1 MNVLSRPLFDM
12 PPEMVEGTG
21 ITSMGMEEGPP
32 SSMGEQEARDIGGM
46 IAGNLAGRIEQTE
59 LGIDGAEDELGMM
72 NALRGEEQS
81 EEEYRDELAELVG
94 PKDAAATPNSV
105 LALIQPTLAMVQMA
119 EQMGTQGGGTGGI
132 GDLGGMGDLGDM
144 SALMGGM
151 GGDSLGGLATM
162 LPQDQ
167 PMPMEMMAVE
177 ENIAGVMPDQEM
189 PTQMFALGGAALS
202 APQIKEML
210 MSLQPAVP
218 QTPEKG
224 FWESALQ
231 IGAPAIAAG
240 LMGEPGREWR
250 TGLGM
255 LAKSSSAALQQE
267 EKRKLDNE
275 RLLYASEAG
284 AGTKAG
290 TAWLA
295 QQTAADL
302 AANTLA
308 KAKAAGSNLTPY
320 QKLMAQYVDPNTP
333 ENQKELLL
341 SRMSKLTEPSKG
353 TGSDLTP
360 FQKLLA
366 QRDHPDTT
374 PALREDIQLRI
385 DKLTLAPRSA
395 ADIAAEGLLSSER
408 TEGTRLLLQ
417 SEKRAG
423 DANDK
428 TLEGLSETSTKL
440 QEISNLSNIASS
452 LTNQFNADSFGNRA
466 MGIASIGSIASKL
479 GVPDEIVN
487 SAMRGLGVKPEDLSI
502 AQVLQSVRQKLT
514 LQYTSSFPGN
524 LNQTEVLIAQRA
536 TGEGLITTSE
546 SQEILAKIQQTVSDR
561 ANKRLQIFNGTRAEM
576 AQNAKDNGTRF
587 SEEDF
592 RNEVTKR
599 LGAFSKE
606 VRADQTLLNAV
617 ADIGGA
623 AWVTAV
629 TTRDDKPL
637 GIVVEQYNR
646 AGQQYQDQATDLA
659 RKQIALTFPK
669 RFEPLAEREVLEQ
682 NRNKLILYKKE
693 PDDVA
698 NQRQVKAFIN
708 NERAAVG
715 RSLFGN
721 KVISRLTEEQDV
733 KAYVESLQRQEEQLK
748 NLTDKQKE
756 ILNAVLTKSMPV
768 YIRYFGANIEDA
780 FDEYGLK

>member
-1 MNVLSRPLFDM
+1 
-12 PPEMVEGTG
+12 
-21 ITSMGMEEGPP
+21 
-32 SSMGEQEARDIGGM
+32 
-46 IAGNLAGRIEQTE
+46 
-59 LGIDGAEDELGMM
+59 
-72 NALRGEEQS
+72 
-81 EEEYRDELAELVG
+81 
-94 PKDAAATPNSV
+94 
-105 LALIQPTLAMVQMA
+105 
-119 EQMGTQGGGTGGI
+119 
-132 GDLGGMGDLGDM
+132 
-144 SALMGGM
+144 
-151 GGDSLGGLATM
+151 
-162 LPQDQ
+162 
-167 PMPMEMMAVE
+167 
-177 ENIAGVMPDQEM
+177 
-189 PTQMFALGGAALS
+189 
-202 APQIKEML
+202 
-210 MSLQPAVP
+210 
-218 QTPEKG
+218 
-224 FWESALQ
+224 
-231 IGAPAIAAG
+231 
-240 LMGEPGREWR
+240 MGEPGKEWR
-250 TGLGM
+250 TGLGA
-255 LAKSSSAALQQE
+255 LTASSSAALQQE
-267 EKRKLDNE
+267 EERKRENK
-275 RLLYASEAG
+275 RLLYGAEAG

-659 RKQIALTFPK
+659 RTQIARTFPK
-669 RFEPLAEREVLEQ
+669 RFEPKAEQKVLEQ

-721 KVISRLTEEQDV
+721 KVISRLTDEQDPE
-733 KAYVESLQRQEEQLK
+733 AYVKSLQLQEEQLK